1 MSFFEE
7 LKRRKVFRVAAT
19 YAVVAWI
26 LMQIGEVTFPAL
38 NIPEWVMSTL
48 VVVLLAG
55 FPIAVI
61 FAWIFDK
68 TPQGYI
74 KTDAP
79 DTENIGGMN
88 IKVDDR
94 PFYLQKR
101 NIFLALGV
109 IGGILIGTYSGDT
122 FKESIDD
129 KSIAVLP
136 FDNFSKNEDDEYFTD
151 GITEDITMNLAKIKD
166 LTVISRTSVMGY
178 KNTTKKMKEIAD
190 ELGVKYILE
199 GSVRKLGS
207 RVRIV
212 GQLIDAKSD
221 KHVWSDSYDRDMND
235 LFKIQADVSK
245 EIANAMQAELS
256 DKTIEQIESIP
267 TENMEAYELYK
278 KARTYHYR
286 SFRET
291 DFNLAV
297 DYYREAIKLESSF
310 ALAYAGLSE
319 VHGFIIWMGYDISE
333 ERQRMVKSNLNK
345 AKELEPQ
352 NPEVQLANA
361 IHLYRQRN
369 YFPAMDQYRE
379 IRELQP
385 SNSEI
390 WERIAFIQYRV
401 DQFEESLNNLLE
413 AYKVNPKSPR
423 LVVQVGLGYQLMFD
437 YDNAIKYYDIAIDLA
452 PDISASAYNYKS
464 QAILLRDGNYDLS
477 SKVLDQGILR
487 TSDKN
492 AIWAK
497 TKNLTFRGEYKEALE
512 NIAKNKSD
520 FGSFLFNASVIP
532 KELPM
537 AICYNGLGEKAK
549 AENFFS
555 IARKKMEQQVQLSP
569 DDYRTHAGLGIVY
582 SHIGLKKE
590 AIREAKT
597 ALAILPPS
605 KDSFFG
611 VYQVLALA
619 YVHMTLGDNNGAL
632 DQLETV
638 LNKFGGITVK
648 EIENFPEWKQLRK
661 HPRFIQWKENSQ
673 QT

>member
-1 MSFFEE
+1 MSVFEE
-7 LKRRKVFRVAAT
+7 LKRRKVFRVATT
-19 YAVVAWI
+19 YGIVAWI

-48 VVVLLAG
+48 VVILLAG

-68 TPQGYI
+68 TPQGFV
-74 KTDAP
+74 KTDAS
-79 DTENIGGMN
+79 EINNISEIN
-88 IKVDDR
+88 AKVDES
-94 PFYLQKR
+94 PFNLQKK
-101 NIFLALGV
+101 NIFLALCV
-109 IGGILIGTYSGDT
+109 IAGILIGTYSGDS
-122 FKESIDD
+122 FKESIND

-136 FDNFSKNEDDEYFTD
+136 FDNFSKNEEDEYFTD

-178 KNTTKKMKEIAD
+178 KKTTKKMKEIAD

-199 GSVRKLGS
+199 GSVRKLGNK
-207 RVRIV
+207 VRIV

-221 KHVWSDSYDRDMND
+221 KHVWSDSYDRDMID
-235 LFKIQADVSK
+235 LFQIQAEVSK

-256 DKTIEQIESIP
+256 DKTIAQIESVP
-267 TENMEAYELYK
+267 TENMEAYELFK

-286 SFRET
+286 SFRES

-297 DYYREAIKLESSF
+297 DYYRQAIKLEPNF
-310 ALAYAGLSE
+310 ALAYAGISE
-319 VHGFIIWMGYDISE
+319 VHDFIIWMGYDISE
-333 ERQRMVKSNLNK
+333 NRRKMVKDNLKK
-345 AKELEPQ
+345 AKDLDPLH
-352 NPEVQLANA
+352 PDVRLANA

-369 YFPAMDQYRE
+369 YFPAMDEYRAV
-379 IRELQP
+379 RELQP
-385 SNSEI
+385 GNSEI

-401 DQFEESLNNLLE
+401 DQFEESLNNLLD
-413 AYKVNPKSPR
+413 AYKVNPNSPR

-437 YDNAIKYYDIAIDLA
+437 YDNAIKYYDIAINLA
-452 PDISASAYNYKS
+452 PDISASAYQYKS
-464 QAILLRDGNYDLS
+464 QCILLRDGDYDSS
-477 SKVLDQGILR
+477 SKVLDKGILR

-497 TKNLTFRGEYKEALE
+497 TKNLTFRGQYKDALE
-512 NIAKNKSD
+512 IISKNNSD
-520 FGSFLFNASVIP
+520 LGPFLFNASVIP

-537 AICYNGLGEKAK
+537 AICYNGLGEKVKAK
-549 AENFFS
+549 KLFS
-555 IARKKMEQQVQLSP
+555 IAKDIMEKQVQYSP

-582 SHIGLKKE
+582 SHIGMKKE
-590 AIREAKT
+590 AIREGKT

-619 YVHMTLGDNNGAL
+619 YIYMTIGDQDSAL

-638 LNKFGGITVK
+638 FNKFGGITLE
-648 EIENFPEWKQLRK
+648 EIQNYPEWNQLK
-661 HPRFIQWKENSQ
+661 NHPRVIQWKENRQ

>member
-79 DTENIGGMN
+79 DTENIVGMN
-88 IKVDDR
+88 VKVDGR

-109 IGGILIGTYSGDT
+109 LAGILIGSYGGST

-136 FDNFSKNEDDEYFTD
+136 FDNFSKNEEDEYFTD

-166 LTVISRTSVMGY
+166 LIVISRTSVMGY
-178 KNTTKKMKEIAD
+178 KNSTKKMKEIAD

-199 GSVRKLGS
+199 GSVRKLGN

-221 KHVWSDSYDRDMND
+221 KHVWSESYDRDMID
-235 LFKIQADVSK
+235 LFQIQADVSK

-256 DKTIEQIESIP
+256 DKTIAQIEKVP
-267 TENMEAYELYK
+267 TDNMEAYELYK
-278 KARTYHYR
+278 KARNYHYR
-286 SFRET
+286 SFRES

-297 DYYREAIKLESSF
+297 DYYREAIKLEPNF

-319 VHGFIIWMGYDISE
+319 VHGFIIWMGYDISD
-333 ERQRMVKSNLNK
+333 ERKRMVKNNLNK
-345 AKELEPQ
+345 AKELDPQ
-352 NPEVQLANA
+352 NPEVRLANA

-369 YFPAMDQYRE
+369 YFPAMDEYRA

-401 DQFEESLNNLLE
+401 NQFEESLNNLLE

-423 LVVQVGLGYQLMFD
+423 LVVQVGMGYQLMFD
-437 YDNAIKYYDIAIDLA
+437 YDNAIKYFDIAIDLA
-452 PDISASAYNYKS
+452 PDISGSAYNYKR
-464 QAILLRDGNYDLS
+464 QVLLLRDGSADLS
-477 SKVLDQGILR
+477 SKILDQGILR

-492 AIWAK
+492 SIWAK
-497 TKNLTFRGEYKEALE
+497 TANLIFTGKYNEALE
-512 NIAKNKSD
+512 NIAKYKSD
-520 FGSFLFNASVIP
+520 FGHFLFGPGLMP
-532 KELPM
+532 KELM
-537 AICYNGLGEKAK
+537 MGISYEGLGEKELAK
-549 AENFFS
+549 KYYT
-555 IARKKMEQQVQLSP
+555 IAKDKMEKEVQASP
-569 DDYRTHAGLGIVY
+569 DDHRTHRGLGIIY
-582 SHIGLKKE
+582 SHLGLKKE

-611 VYQVLALA
+611 VYQILALA
-619 YVHMTLGDNNGAL
+619 YVHMTLGDNNEAL
-632 DQLETV
+632 DQLETI
-638 LNKFGGITVK
+638 LNKFGGIRV
-648 EIENFPEWKQLRK
+648 EHIENNPEWKQLRN
-661 HPRFIQWKENSQ
+661 HPRLVQWKENKQ